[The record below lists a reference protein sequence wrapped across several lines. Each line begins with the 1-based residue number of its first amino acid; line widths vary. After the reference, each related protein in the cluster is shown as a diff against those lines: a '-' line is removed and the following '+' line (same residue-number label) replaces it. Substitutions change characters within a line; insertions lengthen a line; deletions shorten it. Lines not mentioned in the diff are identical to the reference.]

1 MTTTVLRT
9 PDGPGPDPAPEPRGV
24 IRVLASATAAAKA
37 PGRGPVLG
45 RYAVVAVLYLTFM
58 NVVVG
63 LSASNIM
70 NGIALGSLYGII
82 GVALVLVYRTSR
94 IINFAAAALGAV
106 PAITALL
113 MTTTWGVSYLLTFPL
128 AVVGGLAVGA
138 LTDIVVMRRFATSP
152 RLIVTVVTIGLAQT
166 FAVIGFFLPVWFG
179 ERADQPPVV
188 ETPWAG
194 LAFESARGEP
204 VLSGNQVFAFL
215 VVGLLTGGL
224 ALFFSRS
231 RMGMAV
237 RAAAE
242 NADRAALLGIPVKR
256 VGTVAWALAGLLSS
270 LAIFAQA
277 PLIGVPSDATL
288 GFDTLLYGLAAAVVA
303 GMERFGV
310 ALFAGT
316 GIGILIFASVAKTG
330 QNDVA
335 SALMLIVILVALLA
349 QRGTLSRAKDSG
361 VSSFQS
367 VKVFRPIPTELRD
380 LPEVRAWRYG
390 LLGTTVLAA
399 VVAPLLVGEPNLPR
413 LTLLPLYGIVAVSL
427 VVLTGWGGQISLGQF
442 GLVGIGAAASGGLIA
457 DHNIDFFVAC
467 LIGIAAGAC
476 AAVLIGLPAIR
487 IQGLYLAVT
496 TLAFGYA
503 MQNYVLNP
511 GFALGDLLL
520 PDGAVG
526 AIVRPRVYGRFDLED
541 NTNFYYACL
550 IALALVT
557 AAALSFRSNR
567 SGRVVIAMRD
577 NQRAAA
583 SYAMNPVRVRLATF
597 AVSGGMAGLAGTLFA
612 YSQHNVLG
620 DSYDVL
626 SSIFVFLA
634 ACVAGLTSVWAAMI
648 GVVLFEAA
656 VIFGPDLWQGL
667 GETFAAAVPLLLT
680 GPLLV
685 LNLYQT
691 PGGLAGYAFE
701 QRDRYLRR
709 VAAKRG
715 IHVPSLVADRRVE
728 DDQGHSSTLN
738 GGGGSELD
746 LVAAARHEHE
756 VAERELYDPG
766 PRLACP
772 ICHAPLSLDTV
783 AGHEHLQVPE
793 QAGSTAG
800 STAAITSGTT
810 GSTERGARR

>member
-1 MTTTVLRT
+1 MTTTVLRET
-9 PDGPGPDPAPEPRGV
+9 AEPAPVPEPGGLPALVRALRKGAG
-24 IRVLASATAAAKA
+24 AS
-37 PGRGPVLG
+37 GRGPTLG
-45 RYAVVAVLYLTFM
+45 RYATIAVLYLAFM
-58 NVVVG
+58 NLVVG

-113 MTTTWGVSYLLTFPL
+113 MTTTWGISYLITLPL
-128 AVVGGLAVGA
+128 AIVGGLAVGA
-138 LTDIVVMRRFATSP
+138 LTDIVVMRRFAKAP

-194 LAFESARGEP
+194 LALESARGEP

-242 NADRAALLGIPVKR
+242 NAERAALLGIPVKR

-303 GMERFGV
+303 GLDRFGT

-335 SALMLIVILVALLA
+335 SALMLIVILVALLL

-380 LPEVRAWRYG
+380 VPEVKTARYV
-390 LLGTTVLAA
+390 LLGLA
-399 VVAPLLVGEPNLPR
+399 VVIAVIAPQLVGEPNLPR
-413 LTLLPLYGIVAVSL
+413 LTLLPLYGIIAVSL
-427 VVLTGWGGQISLGQF
+427 VVLTGWAGQISLGQF
-442 GLVGIGAAASGGLIA
+442 GLVGIGAAVSGGLIA

-467 LIGIAAGAC
+467 FLGIAAGAL

-511 GFALGDLLL
+511 SFALGDLLL
-520 PDGAVG
+520 PDGRVG
-526 AIVRPRVYGRFDLED
+526 AIVRPMVYGRFDLED

-550 IALALVT
+550 IALVLVM

-583 SYAMNPVRVRLATF
+583 SYSMNPIRVRLAAF
-597 AVSGGMAGLAGTLFA
+597 AISGGMAGLAGTLFA

-634 ACVAGLTSVWAAMI
+634 ACVAGLTSVWAAVV
-648 GVVLFEAA
+648 GVVLFEAF
-656 VIFGPDLWQGL
+656 VLFGPDLWQPL
-667 GETFAAAVPLLLT
+667 GETFTQAVPLLLT
-680 GPLLV
+680 GPLLI

-701 QRDRYLRR
+701 QRDKYLRR
-709 VAAKRG
+709 VAEKRG

-728 DDQGHSSTLN
+728 DEEGHTSTL
-738 GGGGSELD
+738 SAEPDASLEE
-746 LVAAARHEHE
+746 AAAHGHEILD
-756 VAERELYDPG
+756 ERPAA
-766 PRLACP
+766 LACP
-772 ICHAPLSLDTV
+772 VCDEPLTLETFQT
-783 AGHEHLQVPE
+783 HEHLRARSRE
-793 QAGSTAG
+793 
-800 STAAITSGTT
+800 GTL
-810 GSTERGARR
+810 R

>member
-1 MTTTVLRT
+1 MTATLLRE
-9 PDGPGPDPAPEPRGV
+9 PLEGSPARGAGGLPA
-24 IRVLASATAAAKA
+24 VLAAARRGASGG
-37 PGRGPVLG
+37 GRGPTAV
-45 RYAVVAVLYLTFM
+45 RYTVIAVAYLLFM
-58 NVVVG
+58 NTVVG
-63 LSASNIM
+63 LSASNIL

-82 GVALVLVYRTSR
+82 AVALVLVYRTSR
-94 IINFAAAALGAV
+94 IINFAAAAVGAV

-113 MTTTWGVSYLLTFPL
+113 LTTTYGVSYLLTLPL
-128 AVVGGLAVGA
+128 AIVGGLVFGA
-138 LTDIVVMRRFATSP
+138 LTDVVVMRRFATAP

-188 ETPWAG
+188 STPWAG
-194 LAFESARGEP
+194 LAFESSRGEP
-204 VLSGNQVFAFL
+204 VLSGNHAFA

-224 ALFFSRS
+224 ALFFSKS

-237 RAAAE
+237 RASSE
-242 NADRAALLGIPVKR
+242 NAERAALLGIPVKR

-303 GMERFGV
+303 GLERVGT
-310 ALFAGT
+310 ALYAGI

-335 SALMLIVILVALLA
+335 SALMLVVILVSLLA
-349 QRGTLSRAKDSG
+349 QRGTLSRAKDTG

-367 VKVFRPIPTELRD
+367 VRVFRPVPSELRD
-380 LPEVRAWRYG
+380 VPEVRTARY
-390 LLGTTVLAA
+390 LLLATAVAIA
-399 VVAPLLVGEPNLPR
+399 VVAPLLVGQPR
-413 LTLLPLYGIVAVSL
+413 LPQLTVLPLYGIVAVSL
-427 VVLTGWGGQISLGQF
+427 VVLTGWAGQISLGQF
-442 GLVGIGAAASGGLIA
+442 GLVGIGAAVSGGLIA

-467 LIGIAAGAC
+467 GIGIAAGALT
-476 AAVLIGLPAIR
+476 AVVIGLPAIR

-503 MQNYVLNP
+503 MQNYVLNST
-511 GFALGDLLL
+511 FAIGKLLL
-520 PDGAVG
+520 PDGIVG
-526 AIVRPRVYGRFDLED
+526 AIVRPKVYGRFDLED
-541 NTNFYYACL
+541 DRNFYYACL
-550 IALALVT
+550 IALALT
-557 AAALSFRSNR
+557 MAAALSFRSNR
-567 SGRVVIAMRD
+567 SGRVIIAMRD

-583 SYAMNPVRVRLATF
+583 SYAMNPVRVRLAAF

-634 ACVAGLTSVWAAMI
+634 ASVAGLTSVWAAVV
-648 GVVLFEAA
+648 GVVLFQ
-656 VIFGPDLWQGL
+656 VTVLFGPELWGSF
-667 GETFAAAVPLLLT
+667 GESLRIVVPLLIT
-680 GPLLV
+680 GPFLILQ
-685 LNLYQT
+685 LYQS

-709 VAAKRG
+709 IAAKHQ
-715 IHVPSLVADRRVE
+715 IHVPSLVADRRVDAATPPDE
-728 DDQGHSSTLN
+728 VDV
-738 GGGGSELD
+738 
-746 LVAAARHEHE
+746 VAASEHEHRQ
-756 VAERELYDPG
+756 AERGLYDPG

-772 ICHAPLSLDTV
+772 LCHEPLSLENV
-783 AGHEHLQVPE
+783 AGHEHLQV
-793 QAGSTAG
+793 QDGVG
-800 STAAITSGTT
+800 
-810 GSTERGARR
+810 R

>member
-1 MTTTVLRT
+1 VTTTLLRET
-9 PDGPGPDPAPEPRGV
+9 ADATGARPPSRG
-24 IRVLASATAAAKA
+24 AAALA
-37 PGRGPVLG
+37 ALRSGAGGSGRGPTLA
-45 RYAVVAVLYLTFM
+45 RYTAVAVAYLAFM

-63 LSASNIM
+63 LSASNIL

-82 GVALVLVYRTSR
+82 AVALVLVYRTSR

-113 MTTTWGVSYLLTFPL
+113 MTTTWGVSYLLTLPI
-128 AVVGGLAVGA
+128 AIVGGLAVGA
-138 LTDIVVMRRFATSP
+138 LTDGVVMRRFAKSP

-166 FAVIGFFLPVWFG
+166 FAVVGFFLPVWFG

-188 ETPWAG
+188 STPWSG

-224 ALFFSRS
+224 ALFFARS

-237 RAAAE
+237 RASAE
-242 NADRAALLGIPVKR
+242 NAERAALLGIPVKR

-303 GMERFGV
+303 GLDRMGT

-330 QNDVA
+330 SNDVA
-335 SALMLIVILVALLA
+335 SALMLIVILVSLLV
-349 QRGTLSRAKDSG
+349 QKGTLSRAKDSG
-361 VSSFQS
+361 VSTWQS
-367 VKVFRPIPTELRD
+367 VKVFRPVPAELRD
-380 LPEVRAWRYG
+380 VTEVKVARAV
-390 LLGTTVLAA
+390 LLGLAA
-399 VVAPLLVGEPNLPR
+399 LIALAAPALVGEVRLSA
-413 LTLLPLYGIVAVSL
+413 LTLLPIYGIVAVSL
-427 VVLTGWGGQISLGQF
+427 VILTGWAGQISLGQF
-442 GLVGIGAAASGGLIA
+442 GLVGIGAAVSGGIVA

-467 LIGIAAGAC
+467 LIGIAAGAV

-496 TLAFGYA
+496 TLSFGYA
-503 MQNYVLNP
+503 MENYVLNK
-511 GFALGDLLL
+511 GFFLGRALL
-520 PDGAVG
+520 PEGFTAS
-526 AIVRPRVYGRFDLED
+526 IVRPRLYGRWDLED
-541 NTNFYYACL
+541 NRSYYYVCL
-550 IALALVT
+550 AALVLVM
-557 AAALSFRSNR
+557 AAALAFRSNR

-583 SYAMNPVRVRLATF
+583 SYAVNPVRVRLAAF
-597 AVSGGMAGLAGTLFA
+597 SVAGGMAGLAGTLLA
-612 YSQHNVLG
+612 YSQHDVIPG
-620 DSYDVL
+620 SYDVL

-634 ACVAGLTSVWAAMI
+634 ACVAGLTSVWAAVV
-648 GVVLFEAA
+648 GVILFQATVLF
-656 VIFGPDLWQGL
+656 GPELWNDLPDSV
-667 GETFAAAVPLLLT
+667 AAAIPLFLT
-680 GPLLV
+680 GPLLI

-709 VAAKRG
+709 IADKHG

-728 DDQGHSSTLN
+728 DEGGHESALPAEPDASL
-738 GGGGSELD
+738 E
-746 LVAAARHEHE
+746 VAAAHGHE
-756 VAERELYDPG
+756 VLEERPDA
-766 PRLACP
+766 LACP
-772 ICHAPLSLDTV
+772 VCDEPLTLETFQT
-783 AGHEHLQVPE
+783 HEHLRARTRE
-793 QAGSTAG
+793 
-800 STAAITSGTT
+800 GTL
-810 GSTERGARR
+810 R

>member
-1 MTTTVLRT
+1 MTATLLRETADPAAAPRPGGLPGLLRT
-9 PDGPGPDPAPEPRGV
+9 VGGGLRG
-24 IRVLASATAAAKA
+24 S
-37 PGRGPVLG
+37 GRGPVLG
-45 RYAVVAVLYLTFM
+45 RYAAIAVVYLAFM
-58 NVVVG
+58 NLVVG
-63 LSASNIM
+63 LSASNIL

-113 MTTTWGVSYLLTFPL
+113 LTTTFGVSYLLTFPL
-128 AVVGGLAVGA
+128 AIVGGLGVGA
-138 LTDIVVMRRFATSP
+138 LTDLVVMRRFSKSP

-179 ERADQPPVV
+179 ERADQPPTVQ
-188 ETPWAG
+188 TPWDG
-194 LAFESARGEP
+194 LAFNSARGEP

-242 NADRAALLGIPVKR
+242 NAERAALLGIPVKR

-303 GMERFGV
+303 GLERFGT

-335 SALMLIVILVALLA
+335 SALMLLVILAALLL
-349 QRGTLSRAKDSG
+349 QRGTLSRAKDTG

-380 LPEVRAWRYG
+380 VPEVKVARYV
-390 LLGTTVLAA
+390 LLGSAVLIA
-399 VVAPLLVGEPNLPR
+399 VVAPLLVGEANLPR
-413 LTLLPLYGIVAVSL
+413 LTLLPMYGIVAVSL
-427 VVLTGWGGQISLGQF
+427 VVLTGWAGQISLGQF
-442 GLVGIGAAASGGLIA
+442 GLVGIGAAVSGGLIA

-467 LIGIAAGAC
+467 FLGIAAGAL

-511 GFALGDLLL
+511 SFALGDLLL
-520 PDGAVG
+520 PDGVVG

-541 NTNFYYACL
+541 NTSFYYACL
-550 IALALVT
+550 IALALT
-557 AAALSFRSNR
+557 MAAALAFRSNR

-583 SYAMNPVRVRLATF
+583 SYSMNPVRVRLAAF
-597 AVSGGMAGLAGTLFA
+597 AISGGMAGLAGTLFA

-634 ACVAGLTSVWAAMI
+634 ACVAGLTSVWAAVV
-648 GVVLFEAA
+648 GVILFEAT
-656 VIFGPDLWQGL
+656 VLFGPDLWQGL
-667 GETFAAAVPLLLT
+667 GETFAQAVPLLLT
-680 GPLLV
+680 GPLLI
-685 LNLYQT
+685 LNLYQS

-701 QRDRYLRR
+701 ERDKYLRR
-709 VAAKRG
+709 IAAKRG

-728 DDQGHSSTLN
+728 DDEGHESSL
-738 GGGGSELD
+738 SAEPDASLE
-746 LVAAARHEHE
+746 AAAAHGHE
-756 VAERELYDPG
+756 VLEERPDA
-766 PRLACP
+766 LACP
-772 ICHAPLSLDTV
+772 VCDEPLTLETFQT
-783 AGHEHLQVPE
+783 HEHLRARARE
-793 QAGSTAG
+793 
-800 STAAITSGTT
+800 GTL
-810 GSTERGARR
+810 R

>member
-1 MTTTVLRT
+1 MTATLLREAGE
-9 PDGPGPDPAPEPRGV
+9 PADAPEPGGLPGAMR
-24 IRVLASATAAAKA
+24 SALSAAGGS
-37 PGRGPVLG
+37 GRGPVLG
-45 RYAVVAVLYLTFM
+45 RYAAIAVAYLAFM

-63 LSASNIM
+63 LSASNLL

-113 MTTTWGVSYLLTFPL
+113 MTTTWGVSYLLTLPL
-128 AVVGGLAVGA
+128 AIVGGLAVGA
-138 LTDIVVMRRFATSP
+138 LTDVVVMRRFARSP

-166 FAVIGFFLPVWFG
+166 FGVIGFFLPVWFG

-224 ALFFSRS
+224 ALFFARS

-237 RAAAE
+237 RASAE
-242 NADRAALLGIPVKR
+242 NAERAALLGIPVKR

-303 GMERFGV
+303 GLERMGT

-330 QNDVA
+330 SNDVA

-349 QRGTLSRAKDSG
+349 QKGTLSRARDSG
-361 VSSFQS
+361 VSTWQS
-367 VKVFRPIPTELRD
+367 VKVFRPVPAELRD
-380 LPEVRAWRYG
+380 VPEVRIARYL
-390 LLGTTVLAA
+390 LLGLAVL
-399 VVAPLLVGEPNLPR
+399 VALGAPFLVGEVRLSK
-413 LTLLPLYGIVAVSL
+413 LTLLPIYGIVAVSL
-427 VVLTGWGGQISLGQF
+427 VILTGWAGQISLGQF
-442 GLVGIGAAASGGLIA
+442 GLVGIGAAVAGGIVA

-467 LIGIAAGAC
+467 FIGIAAGAFT
-476 AAVLIGLPAIR
+476 AVLIGLPAIR

-503 MQNYVLNP
+503 MENYVLNR
-511 GFALGDLLL
+511 GFFLGKLLL
-520 PDGAVG
+520 PEGYTAD
-526 AIVRPRVYGRFDLED
+526 IVRPMLYGRWDLED
-541 NTNFYYACL
+541 DRSYYYVCVG
-550 IALALVT
+550 ALALVM
-557 AAALSFRSNR
+557 AAALAFRSNR

-583 SYAMNPVRVRLATF
+583 SYSVNPVRVRLAAF
-597 AVSGGMAGLAGTLFA
+597 SVSGGMAGLAGILLA
-612 YSQHNVLG
+612 YSQHDVIPG
-620 DSYDVL
+620 SYDIL

-634 ACVAGLTSVWAAMI
+634 ATFAGLTSVWAAVI
-648 GVVLFEAA
+648 GVVLFEGI
-656 VIFGPDLWQGL
+656 VLFGPEMWQGL
-667 GETFAAAVPLLLT
+667 GQGFADAVPLLLT
-680 GPLLV
+680 GPLLIA
-685 LNLYQT
+685 NLYNS
-691 PGGLAGYAFE
+691 PGGLAGDAFDA
-701 QRDRYLRR
+701 RDRFLRR
-709 VAAKRG
+709 IAEKRG

-728 DDQGHSSTLN
+728 DDEGHAHTL
-738 GGGGSELD
+738 SAEPEASLEQ
-746 LVAAARHEHE
+746 AATHGHE
-756 VAERELYDPG
+756 VLEERPDA
-766 PRLACP
+766 LACP
-772 ICHAPLSLDTV
+772 VCDEPLTIETFST
-783 AGHEHLQVPE
+783 HEHLRARSR
-793 QAGSTAG
+793 AGG
-800 STAAITSGTT
+800 L
-810 GSTERGARR
+810 R